1 MNFGKKIYEYKDSIL
16 EDLKTLLEIKSVSA
30 DGVYGPKEAL
40 DFILNRAKEMG
51 FQVKN
56 VEDKAGHI
64 QLGEGGVL
72 CGALTHL
79 DVVPSGSNWSVPAFS
94 LTEKDGRLFG
104 RGIIDDKGA
113 SIINLYCLKALKD
126 SGVEGVNTLRCIYG
140 TDEEVGMT
148 DMETYFQ
155 NEQLPE
161 ISFTP
166 DSNYGICYAEKGIL
180 QIKVYA
186 DRNDGK
192 ILNGFEAGDALNAV
206 PDTAEVLLYSSDSEE
221 NQMLNNRK
229 NIEGQFDFSQTI
241 DGLVI
246 KCQGKA
252 AHACEPYKGR
262 NAASDLVEL
271 LSSFYNEEE
280 LGSICTFIKNSINNQ
295 TDGTSLGLKVHDSAS
310 GDLTCNLGTVRIDD
324 EQAYCT
330 LDIRYPVSV
339 NGKDIVKHIKRCV
352 KRKGLNAKTIH
363 HSLPLYLPKDS
374 KTIKVLSEAY
384 SEVMG
389 ENPELYVTGGGTYA
403 RMLGGKGVAFGPAF
417 IDDNVNMH
425 NADESVDKEKF
436 FKHAEIC
443 LQAFYKLYTEKL

>member
-30 DGVYGPKEAL
+30 ESDEGPKEAL
-40 DFILNRAKEMG
+40 NFILKRGKEMG

-64 QLGEGGVL
+64 QLGDGGAL

-79 DVVPSGSNWSVPAFS
+79 DVVPAGSNWSVPPFT
-94 LTEKDGRLFG
+94 LTDKDGRLFG

-113 SIINLYCLKALKD
+113 SLINLYCLKALKD
-126 SGVEGVNTLRCIYG
+126 SGVKGVNTLRCIYG

-148 DMETYFQ
+148 DMETYFSK
-155 NEQLPE
+155 EQLPD

-180 QIKVYA
+180 QIKIYS

-192 ILNGFEAGDALNAV
+192 VVSAFEAGDALNAV
-206 PDTAEVLLYSSDSEE
+206 PDCAEVLLYSSDSEE
-221 NQMLNNRK
+221 NQMLHNRK
-229 NIEGQFDFSQTI
+229 SIEGNFDFSETI

-262 NAASDLVEL
+262 NAASDLVSL
-271 LSSFYNEEE
+271 LSSFYDEEE
-280 LGSICTFIKNSINNQ
+280 LGSICTFIKNSVNNQ
-295 TDGTSLGLKVHDSAS
+295 TDGTSLGLKVRDSAS
-310 GDLTCNLGTVRIDD
+310 GKLTCNLGTVRIDD
-324 EQAYCT
+324 NQAYCT

-339 NGKDIVKHIKRCV
+339 KGTDIIKHIKRCV
-352 KRKGLNAKTIH
+352 KRKGLKAKTIH
-363 HSLPLYLPKDS
+363 HSLPLYLSKDS
-374 KTIKVLSEAY
+374 KAISVLSDTY
-384 SEVMG
+384 REVMG

-403 RMLGGKGVAFGPAF
+403 RMLGNKGVAFGPAF
-417 IDDNVNMH
+417 VDDNVNMH
-425 NADESVDKEKF
+425 NADESVDKENF